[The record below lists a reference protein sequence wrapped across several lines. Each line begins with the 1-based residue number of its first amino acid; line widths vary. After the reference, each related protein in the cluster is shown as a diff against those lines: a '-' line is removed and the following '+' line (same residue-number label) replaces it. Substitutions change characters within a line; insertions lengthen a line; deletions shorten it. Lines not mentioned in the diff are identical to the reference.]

1 MIDLTVVFR
10 WLPPLDISGIANYPI
25 YYRISVTTFL
35 DVDDDIPIQFDFV
48 TSETQ
53 LTVRSCE
60 LQDGFVIQPYSW
72 SIATL
77 VEGIAS
83 DDRMLNRAFQFSRCK
98 FNITIIIFSSI
109 ISSMIKLS
117 L

>member
-25 YYRISVTTFL
+25 SYRISVTTSL
-35 DVDDDIPIQFDFV
+35 DDDFDDDIPVQFDFV
-48 TSETQ
+48 TNDTQ

-60 LQDGFVIQPYSW
+60 LQEGFVIQPYSW
-72 SIATL
+72 SIVTL

-83 DDRMLNRAFQFSRCK
+83 DDRTFNRAFQFSRCK
-98 FNITIIIFSSI
+98 FNITISSI